1 MSTTI
6 DIRTGAKRTNQ
17 PVIGWKNI
25 ALNRSVSATSAALG
39 FPAIAARTYA
49 SYEGWQPVGSAGTF
63 TMTANATIDYIGLFF
78 QGSGTVQLSYVTGG
92 TTIVLGSFPASGA
105 VLALIN
111 AASVTSVI
119 ITVSGFSGYLANVM
133 LGRYTEIQR
142 RIYVGHRPISYG
154 RNVDRVQGLSE
165 SGQFLGHIVR
175 RKTKTTRVDISN
187 LTPEYYQNVLDEFVE
202 ASTSQPHY
210 WSYRREIPQSGP
222 NALTWGSLT
231 MVWGTSVITLQPV
244 VSATDQAAWAQVQG
258 NPDVD
263 NVLSNGMMS
272 AGWDIVAL

>member
-1 MSTTI
+1 
-6 DIRTGAKRTNQ
+6 
-17 PVIGWKNI
+17 VIGWKNI

-49 SYEGWQPVGSAGTF
+49 SYEGWKPIGSFGTF
-63 TMTANATIDYIGLFF
+63 TMTVNSTIDYIGLFF

-105 VLALIN
+105 VFALIN

-119 ITVSGFSGYLANVM
+119 ITVSEFSGYLANVM

-142 RIYVGHRPISYG
+142 RIYVGHRPISYA

-175 RKTKTTRVDISN
+175 RKTKATRVDISN
-187 LTPEYYQNVLDEFVE
+187 LTPDYYQNVLDEFVE

-210 WSYRREIPQSGP
+210 WSYRREIPQGSAD
-222 NALTWGSLT
+222 ALTWGSLA
-231 MVWGTSVITLQPV
+231 MVWETSAITLQPV
-244 VSATDQAAWAQVQG
+244 ISATDQAAWAQVQG

-263 NVLSNGMMS
+263 NSLSNGMMS

>member
-1 MSTTI
+1 
-6 DIRTGAKRTNQ
+6 
-17 PVIGWKNI
+17 VIGWKNI

-49 SYEGWQPVGSAGTF
+49 SYEGWKPVGSAGTF

-92 TTIVLGSFPASGA
+92 NTIIVGIFPASGA
-105 VLALIN
+105 VFALIN
-111 AASVTSVI
+111 DASVTSVI

-187 LTPEYYQNVLDEFVE
+187 LTPEYYQNVLDEFIE

-210 WSYRREIPQSGP
+210 WSYRRDIPQAGADP
-222 NALTWGSLT
+222 LTPISLIWGSLT
-231 MVWGTSVITLQPV
+231 MVWGTSVISLERQPL

-263 NVLSNGMMS
+263 NSLSNGMMS